1 MLYAIFDQKVE
12 MTTMEK
18 PFDLR
23 DFIRDLVAIIK
34 RLEAE
39 VNSFEMALYTFK
51 KSYPE
56 HTQMID
62 DLVVRIRREPVPPD
76 PGRERFDA
84 ALERLLQLVPESPV
98 DSEFSKAIQELLAHT
113 KNLVN

>member
-34 RLEAE
+34 NLETGLS
-39 VNSFEMALYTFK
+39 N
-51 KSYPE
+51 
-56 HTQMID
+56 
-62 DLVVRIRREPVPPD
+62 
-76 PGRERFDA
+76 
-84 ALERLLQLVPESPV
+84 
-98 DSEFSKAIQELLAHT
+98 
-113 KNLVN
+113 